1 MRHSIV
7 PMFFFLG
14 LGSWNLGLGTSF
26 AQECGIIYV
35 TPTGVSSGLPAGT
48 KANPANLIYGL
59 TLVDP
64 ANKIVWMADGVYNI
78 SNTLSIPDGVTIEG
92 TFDPV
97 TWIKTNAN
105 TTVIARDA
113 LNPDLVN
120 KALISLTGTSIS
132 NFRLQDLTIT
142 VANAPGSQMSV
153 YGIYL
158 NTCSNYN

>member
-1 MRHSIV
+1 MKKLLII
-7 PMFFFLG
+7 FFAI
-14 LGSWNLGLGTSF
+14 NLNSF

-59 TLVDP
+59 SLVTPTD
-64 ANKIVWMADGVYNI
+64 NIVWLSDGIYNI

-105 TTVIARDA
+105 TSVIARDA
-113 LNPDLVN
+113 SNPDLVN
-120 KALISLTGTSIS
+120 LALIGLMCNGIS
-132 NFRLQDLTIT
+132 NFRL
-142 VANAPGSQMSV
+142 
-153 YGIYL
+153 
-158 NTCSNYN
+158 